1 MIKFKL
7 FEPHPL
13 LATFVQSIFVVDHV
27 LEPGEGAIVGQYP
40 PTPQHCI
47 FLYIKEKFKAKKV
60 NESEF
65 KERPKAVVVGPQV
78 TRMELTVNQDYTVA
92 VIGFRPGGLFR
103 LLGIP
108 MEEIFDDG
116 FDGLELMG
124 NDINDLVDRC
134 AEIESLDKINECIEN
149 YLLGKLTKVKELLPV
164 DKALQQ
170 MLHFQGHMPITQ
182 VADHACLSL
191 RQFERKCKERLG
203 LSPKV
208 YSRLIRFSNAYR
220 LFEKSETPNW
230 SEIAYTAGYYDQMHF
245 IKDFKEFAG
254 ITPTMMEEELKRK
267 PLRFQTAIRF

>member
-1 MIKFKL
+1 MINFR
-7 FEPHPL
+7 FFDPHPL
-13 LATFVQSIFVVDHV
+13 LASFVHSIFLVDHV
-27 LEPGEGAIVGQYP
+27 LEPGEGEIVGQYP

-60 NESEF
+60 HESEF
-65 KERPKAVVVGPQV
+65 RVRSKAVVVGPQL
-78 TRMELTVNQDYTVA
+78 TRMELKVSHDYTVA

-103 LLGIP
+103 LLCIP

-116 FDGLELMG
+116 FDGFELMG
-124 NDINDLVDRC
+124 SDINELVDRC
-134 AEIESLDKINECIEN
+134 GEMESFDKIHECIEQ
-149 YLLGKLTKVKELLPV
+149 YLLGKLKKVKEVLPV
-164 DKALQQ
+164 DQALFH
-170 MLHFQGHMPITQ
+170 MLKYQGQMPITQ
-182 VADHACLSL
+182 VADLACLSV

-220 LFEKSETPNW
+220 LFERSEVPNW
-230 SEIAYTAGYYDQMHF
+230 SEIAYLSGYYDQMHF

-254 ITPTMMEEELKRK
+254 ITPTMMEEELKKK